1 MCLNIQK
8 ENSHD
13 LAIVLPLIWPKPL
26 TDFCFSQGRE
36 RESSCLLLPR
46 RCSQPGSAS
55 KSFAGM
61 PEENESL
68 LPDFTWRVEMSRG
81 VRKAEGWSWPGG
93 HPEPLL
99 SHPHPA
105 LFPVCSLRYK
115 FDQRHHNQAFL
126 TANLNPEK
134 PSLAWARAER
144 VKTGS
149 KHIFEVPLRP
159 GSIHILFPSSK
170 HRQTPPTQ
178 SKE

>member
-1 MCLNIQK
+1 MTWQL
-8 ENSHD
+8 
-13 LAIVLPLIWPKPL
+13 
-26 TDFCFSQGRE
+26 
-36 RESSCLLLPR
+36 SCL
-46 RCSQPGSAS
+46 
-55 KSFAGM
+55 SFGLSPWLTFA
-61 PEENESL
+61 
-68 LPDFTWRVEMSRG
+68 FH
-81 VRKAEGWSWPGG
+81 KAERGSPPVCFCLVVVPSLALLLRALQECLRKTKASCLALPGGWKWAGEWGRQRGWSWPGG